1 MASSNRPSI
10 ALAERTERGSREAR
24 RLRKSGG
31 VPGVL
36 YGGRAGG
43 ENGEA
48 VSFTADARELR
59 QLLVTGVA
67 LFDVK
72 VGKGDAIPVIVKD
85 QQLHPVREELMH
97 IDLLE
102 VRLDEKIQT
111 TLAVEITGVEE
122 APGVKEGGVL
132 DQVSRELNIEAL
144 PTDIPENVVVDVSH
158 MEIAAT
164 MHLSEIDAPSG
175 VTFLD
180 DPEETIIATVVP
192 PTEVEEPEEVEEE
205 TELIGEDGE
214 PIEPEEAEGEEGEAT
229 AEGEGG
235 ESAPEGEGE
244 ES

>member
-1 MASSNRPSI
+1 MASSKRPSI

-43 ENGEA
+43 VNGEA
-48 VSFTADARELR
+48 LSFTADARELR
-59 QLLVTGVA
+59 HLLGRGIA

-72 VGKGDAIPVIVKD
+72 VGKGEAVPVIVKD
-85 QQLHPVREELMH
+85 QQVHPVRDELMH

-144 PTDIPENVVVDVSH
+144 PTDIPENVLVDVSH

-164 MHLSEIDAPSG
+164 MHLSEVDPPRG

-205 TELIGEDGE
+205 TELVGEDGE
-214 PIEPEEAEGEEGEAT
+214 PIAPEEAEGEEGEAPST
-229 AEGEGG
+229 EGEGG
-235 ESAPEGEGE
+235 ESPEGGGE
-244 ES
+244 E

>member
-1 MASSNRPSI
+1 M
-10 ALAERTERGSREAR
+10 
-24 RLRKSGG
+24 RKTGT

-36 YGGRAGG
+36 YGGG
-43 ENGEA
+43 NGDS
-48 VSFTADARELR
+48 VSFKVDARELR
-59 QLLVTGVA
+59 KVLHTGAA

-72 VGKGDAIPVIVKD
+72 VGSADAVPVIVKD

-102 VRLDEKIQT
+102 VRLDEKIET

-132 DQVSRELNIEAL
+132 DQVSRELNIAAL
-144 PTDIPENVVVDVSH
+144 PTDIPENVTVDVSH

-164 MHLSEIDAPSG
+164 MHLSEITAPEG
-175 VTFLD
+175 VEFLD

-192 PTEVEEPEEVEEE
+192 PTEVEEPDDVEEE

-214 PIEPEEAEGEEGEAT
+214 PIEREEGEGEGEEGGD
-229 AEGEGG
+229 AEGGDQ
-235 ESAPEGEGE
+235 PEGEGE
-244 ES
+244 GS